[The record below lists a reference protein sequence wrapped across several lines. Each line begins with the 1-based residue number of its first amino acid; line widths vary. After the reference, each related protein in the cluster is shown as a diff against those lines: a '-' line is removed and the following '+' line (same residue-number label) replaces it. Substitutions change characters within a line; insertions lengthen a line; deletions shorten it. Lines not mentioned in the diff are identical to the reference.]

1 MPINSPVSLAVPY
14 LQLQLA
20 NSIILF
26 LNYEICGQQS
36 ALDDSAE
43 IRSISKGLSSQMKS
57 VYSQL
62 CDRLT
67 QLGQDPHRQIEFFVQ
82 HSTIKQ
88 CPNSTCLED
97 LCLLKASSPARAV
110 REITEA
116 ILDLQA
122 ATDDI
127 ESIDCLMSILRVHRA
142 HQSFL
147 RQLTNSLDSVSQN

>member
-1 MPINSPVSLAVPY
+1 MPIKSPVSSAVPY

-26 LNYEICGQQS
+26 LNYEVCGHQS
-36 ALDDSAE
+36 ALNNSAE
-43 IRSISKGLSSQMKS
+43 IRSISKGLSYQMKS
-57 VYSQL
+57 VYGQL

-67 QLGQDPHRQIEFFVQ
+67 QLGHDPHRQIELFVQ

-88 CPNSTCLED
+88 CPNSTRLED
-97 LCLLKASSPARAV
+97 LCLLKESSPARAT

-116 ILDLQA
+116 IVELKAD
-122 ATDDI
+122 TEDT
-127 ESIDCLMSILRVHRA
+127 ESVKCLNSILRIHSA

-147 RQLTNSLDSVSQN
+147 RQLTDSLDSKSKN